1 MDNEK
6 KNQLAAYLFKV
17 FNSENIIPAEV
28 TASLF
33 KMMPSFDPVF
43 TSEVL
48 KEWKRI
54 TEAYRKGGKNPRNIN
69 SPLILTRGFMEGVS
83 DSNLKLYLPEEKILI
98 NRQIFRNKVSS
109 VNFGALSPD
118 AERKILEELKNESIA
133 LSDQE
138 VVIYY
143 NLLKINMMA
152 KLYASGQASA
162 RPQSDPVVSGDSS
175 GFKTIGEGAG
185 SFPEKII
192 SLLFENFADRNKI
205 MSVNEKRN
213 IDQTLLINA
222 VNSKISKSVHNP
234 RIYLLM
240 FGYGTDK
247 YMNFVKEYIKMV
259 VSRWGGNEEEIFA
272 SFTAYQLLN
281 SASEDLLGELDLA
294 VSLKNFVSD
303 KLGRIHPVYYC
314 AILFVTVFTYI
325 LVMQVVEISGKFNS
339 SPEAQKAKLLKLYN
353 SEERINMIISNAF
366 NIAAGKISSYKSESR
381 EIIPNMKKFISK
393 YENLVKPEDM
403 FRTIYKFQ

>member
-1 MDNEK
+1 MDIDK

-17 FNSENIIPAEV
+17 FNSENIIPSEV
-28 TASLF
+28 TAALF
-33 KMMPSFDPVF
+33 KMMPSFDPQF
-43 TSEVL
+43 SSEVL

-54 TEAYRKGGKNPRNIN
+54 TDAYRKGGKNPRDIN
-69 SPLILTRGFMEGVS
+69 SPLIITRGFMEGVS
-83 DSNLKLYLPEEKILI
+83 DSSLKLYLPEEKILI
-98 NRQIFRNKVSS
+98 NRQIFRKKLSS
-109 VNFGALSPD
+109 VNFASLTPD
-118 AERKILEELKNESIA
+118 AERKILEDLKNESIA

-143 NLLKINMMA
+143 NLLKIDVMA
-152 KLYASGQASA
+152 KLYSSGQAVSG
-162 RPQSDPVVSGDSS
+162 QSDPQVSGDSS

-185 SFPEKII
+185 NFPDKII
-192 SLLFENFADRNKI
+192 SLLFENFADIDKL
-205 MSVNEKRN
+205 MSVNEKRS
-213 IDQTLLINA
+213 IDRVLLSNA
-222 VNSKISKSVHNP
+222 VKSKISKSVHNP

-247 YMNFVKEYIKMV
+247 YMQFVKDYIKMV
-259 VSRWGGNEEEIFA
+259 VSRWGGKEDEIYAF
-272 SFTAYQLLN
+272 FTAYQLLN
-281 SASEDLLGELDLA
+281 SASDDIIDELDLA
-294 VSLKNFVSD
+294 VSLKNFISD

-325 LVMQVVEISGKFNS
+325 LVMQVVEISGKYVS
-339 SPEAQKAKLLKLYN
+339 SPEAQKAKILKLYN

-366 NIAAGKISSYKSESR
+366 NIAAGKIASYKSESR

-393 YENLVKPEDM
+393 NENLVKADDM

>member
-28 TASLF
+28 AASLF

-69 SPLILTRGFMEGVS
+69 SPLIITRGFMEGVS

-98 NRQIFRNKVSS
+98 NRQIFRNKISS
-109 VNFGALSPD
+109 VNFGVLTPD

-152 KLYASGQASA
+152 KLYASGQAPSQQ
-162 RPQSDPVVSGDSS
+162 QSDPVVSGDSS
-175 GFKTIGEGAG
+175 GFKTIGGGAG
-185 SFPEKII
+185 NFSENII
-192 SLLFENFADRNKI
+192 SL
-205 MSVNEKRN
+205 
-213 IDQTLLINA
+213 
-222 VNSKISKSVHNP
+222 
-234 RIYLLM
+234 
-240 FGYGTDK
+240 
-247 YMNFVKEYIKMV
+247 FV
-259 VSRWGGNEEEIFA
+259 
-272 SFTAYQLLN
+272 
-281 SASEDLLGELDLA
+281 
-294 VSLKNFVSD
+294 
-303 KLGRIHPVYYC
+303 
-314 AILFVTVFTYI
+314 
-325 LVMQVVEISGKFNS
+325 
-339 SPEAQKAKLLKLYN
+339 
-353 SEERINMIISNAF
+353 
-366 NIAAGKISSYKSESR
+366 
-381 EIIPNMKKFISK
+381 
-393 YENLVKPEDM
+393 
-403 FRTIYKFQ
+403 